1 MSLNPKFIIYHDLI
15 GLEAHAKLKSK
26 KDDRF
31 HCIGIIIDDTKNLL
45 ITKKKEKV
53 KKYVK
58 KDYMFRLE
66 LPDHEKLLEIDG
78 EKVVGVPENRIRSL
92 KKKRRL

>member
-15 GLEAHAKLKSK
+15 GLKTYAKLKSK
-26 KDDRF
+26 KDDEF
-31 HCIGIIIDDTKNLL
+31 YYIGIIIDDTKNLL

-53 KKYVK
+53 KRYVK